1 MRTQDRCRGKLPV
14 IRAEQDTITFIM
26 AIDLRED
33 LAPEHGGPARLLVPH
48 LYLWMSAKWVKGLS
62 LMPYDK
68 PGFWE
73 SLGYHI
79 YGDPWKEQRYSE
91 E

>member
-33 LAPEHGGPARLLVPH
+33 LAPELILRCERDGEICVSIR
-48 LYLWMSAKWVKGLS
+48 
-62 LMPYDK
+62 
-68 PGFWE
+68 WE
-73 SLGYHI
+73 PPRS
-79 YGDPWKEQRYSE
+79 
-91 E
+91 

>member
-1 MRTQDRCRGKLPV
+1 
-14 IRAEQDTITFIM
+14 
-26 AIDLRED
+26 
-33 LAPEHGGPARLLVPH
+33 
-48 LYLWMSAKWVKGLS
+48 
-62 LMPYDK
+62 LMPHDK

-73 SLGYHI
+73 SAGYHI